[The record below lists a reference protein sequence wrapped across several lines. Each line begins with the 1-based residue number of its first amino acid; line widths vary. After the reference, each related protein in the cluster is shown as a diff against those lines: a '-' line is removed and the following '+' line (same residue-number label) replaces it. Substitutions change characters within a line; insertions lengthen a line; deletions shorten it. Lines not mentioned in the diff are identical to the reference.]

1 MINTAMSRRTF
12 VASAVGAAALLGV
25 VGLPEVAHA
34 ATSSSMK
41 KTIDGRQYTVKATAQ
56 TLGDVGYTFGTI
68 STSAAVAAGRIGVES
83 RLFRAGGNLASAAKV
98 ISKKKCASVTAGASY
113 KIPSNAYVK
122 GVQATAT
129 GFVWRP
135 KMESYTSFTCAKTPY
150 AMASKAKTQI
160 EYDVNEA
167 DQTFGNLYLAT
178 VYEMIPPDLVAAEG
192 ISGQEGYIYYADLEA
207 TTPSSPEEAVRMA
220 GGASVRIPVYLAD
233 GVTKIDEFE
242 VHFE

>member
-1 MINTAMSRRTF
+1 MINTAMSRRAF
-12 VASAVGAAALLGV
+12 MASAVGAAALLGV
-25 VGLPEVAHA
+25 AGLPEAAHA

-41 KTIDGRQYTVKATAQ
+41 KTIDGRQYTVKATAH
-56 TLGDVGYTFGTI
+56 TLGSAGYTFGTI

-83 RLFRAGGNLASAAKV
+83 RLFRAGGNLVSAGKV
-98 ISKKKCASVTAGASY
+98 ISKKKCASVAAGASY
-113 KIPSNAYVK
+113 TIPSNAYVR

-135 KMESYTSFTCAKTPY
+135 KTESYASFTCAKTPY

-167 DQTFGNLYLAT
+167 DQTLGNLYLAT
-178 VYEMIPPDLVAAEG
+178 VCETTPPDLVAAEG
-192 ISGQEGYIYYADLEA
+192 VSGQEGYIYYADLEA
-207 TTPSSPEEAVRMA
+207 TTPSSPEEAMRAA
-220 GGASVRIPVYLAD
+220 GGAPVRIPVYLAD

-242 VHFE
+242 IHFE